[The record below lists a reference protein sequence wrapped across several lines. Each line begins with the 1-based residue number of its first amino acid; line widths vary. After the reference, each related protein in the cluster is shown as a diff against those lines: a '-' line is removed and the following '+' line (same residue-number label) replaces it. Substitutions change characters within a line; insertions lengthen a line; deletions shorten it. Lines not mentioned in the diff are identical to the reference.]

1 MRKII
6 LYIASSLDGFIARK
20 NGEIDW
26 LFSDA
31 DYGYKKFYAS
41 IDTVL
46 VGNKTYRQSLGFE
59 EAPFKGKQV
68 FVFTHKPGKPAPGV
82 QFVTNSVGLVKK
94 LKNAQG
100 KHIWLCGGS
109 QIISVLL
116 NSGLCDEI
124 ILSIHPIIL
133 GSGIPLFD
141 VQKEINLKFVK
152 SKSFPSGLVQLHYL
166 AKK

>member
-1 MRKII
+1 MRKIV
-6 LYIASSLDGFIARK
+6 LYIAASLDGFIARK
-20 NGEIDW
+20 NGGIDW

-31 DYGYKKFYAS
+31 DYGYKQFYKS

-46 VGNKTYRQSLGFE
+46 VGNKTYKQSLGFE

-68 FVFTHKPGKPAPGV
+68 FVFAHKPGKPFPGV
-82 QFVTNSVGLVKK
+82 QFVKNPVELVQKMKK
-94 LKNAQG
+94 LPG
-100 KHIWLCGGS
+100 KGIWLCGGS
-109 QIISVLL
+109 QTISVLL
-116 NSGLCDEI
+116 NAGLCDEI

-141 VQKEINLKFVK
+141 VQTEIDLKFVK

-166 AKK
+166 VKK